1 MLTQEQQIFK
11 QIEKA
16 ENIIIVFPKIADG
29 DTLACGLS
37 WFLFLKKINKKV
49 ELVGG
54 QTETLKT
61 WSFLPGVNEIKEN
74 IDNLRNFIVSL
85 NIKNAKIGQ
94 IKYLVENEQLNFII
108 SPKAG
113 WFTPEDVSSSAS
125 GFKYDLIISLGTP
138 DLESLGDIYDQN
150 VEFFYKTTIINI
162 DNHPNNEEYG
172 QINFIEL
179 NSLSLTE
186 ASFYLFKNF
195 QEKNIDEDI
204 ATCLLAGII
213 AKTKN
218 FKTPNLTPRLLLSSS
233 DLINLGARREEIT
246 DRLYRSRGLNVL
258 KLWGRVLDALQTEA
272 GNHLIWSILTKDNLP
287 PNYNPENDLND
298 IIDELIINIPE
309 AKIIIAFY
317 PGENDNESR
326 AIVYSTKNINLKEIF
341 KNYNPEG
348 ALKSVKIKINQ
359 ELKKAS
365 EEITELAK
373 KALVKIG

>member
-1 MLTQEQQIFK
+1 MLNQEQQIFK

-16 ENIIIVFPKIADG
+16 NNIIIVFPKIADG
-29 DTLACGLS
+29 DVLACALA
-37 WFLFLKKINKKV
+37 WLLFLKKLDKKV
-49 ELVGG
+49 EIVGG
-54 QTETLKT
+54 QPLSLKT
-61 WSFLPGVNEIKEN
+61 WSFLPGSSEIKEN

-85 NIKNAKIGQ
+85 DIKNAKVGQ
-94 IKYLVENEQLNFII
+94 IKYLVENNQLNFII
-108 SPKAG
+108 SPKSG
-113 WFTPEDVSSSAS
+113 WFTPEDVSASAS
-125 GFKYDLIISLGTP
+125 GFKHDLILSLGTA
-138 DLESLGDIYDQN
+138 DLESLGDAYDQN

-162 DNHPNNEEYG
+162 DNHPDNEEYG
-172 QINFIEL
+172 QINFIDL

-186 ASFYLFKNF
+186 ASFHLFKAY

-218 FKTPNLTPRLLLSSS
+218 FKTPNLTPRILLNSS

-246 DRLYRSRGLNVL
+246 DRLYRSKGLNVL
-258 KLWGRVLDALQTEA
+258 KLWGRALETLQAEA
-272 GNHLIWSILTKDNLP
+272 GNHLIWSILNKENLP

-317 PGENDNESR
+317 PGDNDNESR
-326 AIVYSTKNINLKEIF
+326 ALVYSVKNIDLKEIF
-341 KNYNPEG
+341 KNYEPEG
-348 ALKSVKIKINQ
+348 RIKSVKIKINH
-359 ELKKAS
+359 ELTKAS

-373 KALVKIG
+373 KALVKIV

>member
-16 ENIIIVFPKIADG
+16 ENIIIVFPKISDG
-29 DTLACGLS
+29 DTLACALS

-54 QTETLKT
+54 QAGTLKT
-61 WSFLPGVNEIKEN
+61 WSFLPGINEIKEN

-108 SPKAG
+108 SPRSG

-138 DLESLGDIYDQN
+138 DLESLGDMYDQN

-246 DRLYRSRGLNVL
+246 DRLYRSKGLNVL

-309 AKIIIAFY
+309 
-317 PGENDNESR
+317 DR
-326 AIVYSTKNINLKEIF
+326 
-341 KNYNPEG
+341 
-348 ALKSVKIKINQ
+348 KSV
-359 ELKKAS
+359 
-365 EEITELAK
+365 
-373 KALVKIG
+373 V